1 LGDDLNLGVR
11 GNHARQP
18 EYAPVKVLQS
28 LLLLELRVQREDR
41 QLQRFEQRDEASNT
55 VNRSH
60 KNERSTG
67 IPQ

>member
-1 LGDDLNLGVR
+1 MTCSTLGMSRPREATSVAIRTPLGDDLNLGVR

-41 QLQRFEQRDEASNT
+41 
-55 VNRSH
+55 
-60 KNERSTG
+60 
-67 IPQ
+67 